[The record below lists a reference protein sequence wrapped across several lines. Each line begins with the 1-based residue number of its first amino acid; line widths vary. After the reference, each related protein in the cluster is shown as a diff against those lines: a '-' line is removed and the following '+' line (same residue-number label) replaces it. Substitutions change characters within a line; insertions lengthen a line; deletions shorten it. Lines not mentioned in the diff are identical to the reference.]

1 MTFLS
6 KISVAFLRV
15 LRVMGDENDL
25 TNACKFIEGIFR
37 RVLSVANMVYHY
49 HTACLPNKMF
59 LESCCRS
66 VVFATLR
73 NKPRS
78 TVSTHYFCVD
88 DELVYE
94 K

>member
-1 MTFLS
+1 MQSLSMRGRHGEWSDRVALTFLS

-49 HTACLPNKMF
+49 HIACLPNKMF

-66 VVFATLR
+66 VVFCDSS
-73 NKPRS
+73 K
-78 TVSTHYFCVD
+78 
-88 DELVYE
+88 
-94 K
+94 

>member
-49 HTACLPNKMF
+49 RVYLTKCSLNP
-59 LESCCRS
+59 
-66 VVFATLR
+66 VVDRLYFATLR